1 MSMVASAP
9 MAERPGSSFFAPG
22 VRIRKL
28 DALQAGP
35 QPGEDIPAD
44 MAADIQSV
52 EVTRV
57 HNGGS
62 QYSITL
68 NNWYT
73 STAADRRVAR
83 EIGERELRGRETP
96 EWPRWKYN
104 HFDLV
109 TFGQRLRIDLRYWP
123 EQATAGDPGGWVP
136 MVAGPVTD
144 MRFNL
149 GQDAATV
156 VVTGED
162 DLSALNDRRKGRHEF
177 EPSSERDL
185 VTSLL
190 TLAQYPL
197 GAPAAPLID
206 WPEFA
211 TQADGPAE
219 AIDDGQSYFEFLQKI
234 ADRLDLEVFIEFAD
248 LGDADAGVELHVEP
262 ARSPHPPSAQPDG
275 VYVIERGKNLLSYT
289 PTISVVDQYSE
300 VRVRG
305 RDRDRETTD
314 PIDKTAS
321 AADVQGELHDVGAS
335 TGPDVRAH
343 FFPDRD
349 NPQVLA
355 NQTNLDPAR
364 GQFLAQVTLRRR
376 ARELFTIEART
387 IGLPR
392 LRPGAHIE
400 VRGLRPPFDG
410 FFYVTRTVH
419 SFGADGYTTTFSG
432 RRPGMPLPPY
442 EGS

>member
-1 MSMVASAP
+1 MAAIAP
-9 MAERPGSSFFAPG
+9 IADRPGSSFFAPG

-28 DALQAGP
+28 DALQAGL

-73 STAADRRVAR
+73 STAADRRGTRA
-83 EIGERELRGRETP
+83 IGQRELHGRETP

-104 HFDLV
+104 GFDLLS
-109 TFGQRLRIDLRYWP
+109 FGQRLRIDLRYWP
-123 EQATAGDPGGWVP
+123 EQASGDEPSGWVP
-136 MVAGPVTD
+136 MVSGPVTD

-149 GQDAATV
+149 GPGAATV
-156 VVTGED
+156 MVTGED
-162 DLSALNDRRKGRHEF
+162 DLSKLKDRREGRHEF
-177 EPSSERDL
+177 PPSSERDL
-185 VTSLL
+185 VTGV
-190 TLAQYPL
+190 LALAEFPL
-197 GAPAAPLID
+197 SSPAPPLIE
-206 WPEFA
+206 WPAFA
-211 TQADGPAE
+211 EQGDGPSE
-219 AIDDGQSYFEFLQKI
+219 AIDDGQSYLEFLQKI

-262 ARSPHPPSAQPDG
+262 ARSAQPPSAQQGG
-275 VYVIERGKNLLSYT
+275 VYVIERGKNLLSYS
-289 PTISVVDQYSE
+289 PTIKVVDQYSE

-305 RDRDRETTD
+305 RDRDRENTD
-314 PIDKTAS
+314 PIDVTAG
-321 AADVQGELHDVGAS
+321 AAEVRDELHDEGAA
-335 TGPDVRAH
+335 TGPEVREH
-343 FFPDRD
+343 FFPDRS
-349 NPQVLA
+349 NPQVLS
-355 NQTNLDPAR
+355 NQTNLDPDR
-364 GQFLAQVTLRRR
+364 GRFLAQVTLRRQ
-376 ARELFTIEART
+376 ARELFAIEVKT
-387 IGLPR
+387 IGIPR
-392 LRPGAHIE
+392 LRPGAHVE

-442 EGS
+442 AEA